1 MKDNKPKRLNQK
13 ERRKLIESVVGKVP
27 WDKFTPGIYNY
38 CDRWCE
44 KCPSSKRNKCYLY
57 WDTEKEH
64 REIIKK
70 GQDPYDLSVTFKS
83 VAKSLKQTGELLH
96 KIAEAEGLDMT
107 ITPEFEKECELKGE
121 ITDPSKEALYLESRK
136 INTEIDQWLGTDAT
150 TAFVK
155 NKNEFDNIMWHKT
168 LIPAKIFRALHGKK
182 EADFE
187 KGMMKKFSLE
197 DSQKT
202 ALVAYRSMMIIKE
215 SIEKISTDLGFD
227 LRAGKLISGC
237 EKIIEQINKELL

>member
-38 CDRWCE
+38 CDHWCE

-57 WDTEKEH
+57 WDSEKER
-64 REIIKK
+64 RETIKN
-70 GQDPYDLSVTFKS
+70 GQDPYDLKIIFKS
-83 VAKSLKQTGELLH
+83 IRKSLKQAGQLLY
-96 KIAEAEGLDMT
+96 KISEAEGLDMT
-107 ITPEFEKECELKGE
+107 ITPEFEKECELKEE
-121 ITDPSKEALYLESRK
+121 ITNPSKEDLYLKSRK
-136 INTEIDQWLGTDAT
+136 IAVEIDQWLNTDAMI
-150 TAFVK
+150 ACIK
-155 NKNEFDNIMWHKT
+155 NKDEYDNIMWHKT

-197 DSQKT
+197 DSRKT
-202 ALVAYRSMMIIKE
+202 ALVAYRSMMIVKE
-215 SIEKISTDLGFD
+215 SIEKINVNLGFNVK
-227 LRAGKLISGC
+227 AKKLMNDC
-237 EKIIEQINKELL
+237 EGIIEQINKELL